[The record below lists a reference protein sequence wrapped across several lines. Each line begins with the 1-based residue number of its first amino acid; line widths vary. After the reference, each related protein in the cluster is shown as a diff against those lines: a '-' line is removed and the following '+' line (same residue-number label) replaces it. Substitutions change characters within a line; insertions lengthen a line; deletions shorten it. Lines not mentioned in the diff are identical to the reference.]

1 MLTDRKIRAEKPG
14 PKGTMLWDQRG
25 LYLLCTPNG
34 SRLWRFKCHV
44 GPRGQRREKLLALG
58 SYPEVTLAE
67 ARRRQ
72 TEAREIVRQGGD
84 PLAEKLARRAKAS
97 LRPIESVAAMA
108 REWHRHQAPRWS
120 PGYAA
125 AVSDRLERLVFPMLG
140 KLHVNDVTA
149 PLMLASIRQI
159 EARGHRATAH
169 IVRQHMDAVFAFAI
183 AAGIGNSNPAAHIR
197 KALAP
202 AISTSLPAILTPDG
216 VRGLLRRI
224 EADPGYP
231 PTKLALLLLALT
243 ACRPSEVRGAAWS
256 EFEHLDGAAP
266 VWRIPA
272 HRMKTRVEHIVPL
285 PQQAVAIIEVLR
297 PLSGHLDLLFPNS
310 RPAAR
315 PISRRALLDVLYRC
329 GFRGQHCSH
338 GFRSSFSTIMN
349 ARHPQD
355 AAAIEAALAHVVGGV
370 RGIYMRGDYLER
382 RRELMAEWAGLLFDG
397 AAPPEILLS
406 GPRR

>member
-14 PKGTMLWDQRG
+14 AKRTMLYDQRG
-25 LYLLCTPNG
+25 LYLLVNPNG
-34 SRLWRFKCHV
+34 SKLWRFKCHI
-44 GPRGQRREKLLALG
+44 GPRGQRREKLLTLG
-58 SYPEVTLAE
+58 AYPEVTLAE

-72 TEAREIVRQGGD
+72 AEAREIIRQGGD

-97 LRPIESVAAMA
+97 LRPVESVEALA
-108 REWHRHQAPRWS
+108 REWQRQQAPRWS

-125 AVSDRLERLVFPMLG
+125 AVSDRLKRLVFPMLG

-149 PLMLASIRQI
+149 PLMLACIRQI
-159 EARGHRATAH
+159 EARGHHATAH
-169 IVRQHMDAVFAFAI
+169 IVRQHMDGIFSFAI

-202 AISTSLPAILTPDG
+202 TISNSLPAILTLDG

-224 EADPGYP
+224 EADPAYP
-231 PTKLALLLLALT
+231 PTKLALLLLAIT
-243 ACRPSEVRGAAWS
+243 ACRPSEVIGAVWR
-256 EFEHLDGAAP
+256 EFEHLDGVAP

-272 HRMKTRVEHIVPL
+272 YRMKTRAEHVVPL
-285 PQQAVAIIEVLR
+285 PPQALAIIEALR

-310 RPAAR
+310 RPAGR

-382 RRELMAEWAGLLFDG
+382 RRELMAEWTGLLFDG
-397 AAPPEILLS
+397 APPPDILLV
-406 GPRR
+406 GPPR